1 MESIPLSTIKEGLQA
16 VGSALNVSNDQV
28 DVILRLITDEQGK
41 HAENLSCK
49 AWLEAAKRMPF
60 DDHNERQITNLA
72 IALTSLRE
80 SRRQNLLVSAT
91 DLDQIWSVVKDAL
104 HCETLSWNI
113 LQCRDGSQA
122 LPLWSLVKDGRVQEL
137 FRLHIWLPGAV
148 RVNSDSAMHMHQ
160 LFAQSWT
167 LVGEGTC
174 NTFSVT
180 AAHDDHGT
188 HAEYTFDGNEAA
200 EDETGEAYRVPSETA
215 TITHTTKLFSLL
227 PVKTELHTRNTSC
240 CIPAGVFYATT
251 VESDA
256 IYAKILLLDSTS
268 GYAMGVPILEP
279 TIREAN
285 ASHPQPLN
293 INAANIADL
302 ITELRSWE
310 VLQETGL
317 AYSDWGE
324 WEEALRSYRTAL
336 HICQNNKWLDSP
348 RYRHVSLG
356 TIGKMYRMLGRYQQA
371 CQCLEE
377 TINGTPQSRFR
388 VDCAGELAMVY
399 RHMDR
404 LQDSKRAA
412 EEQYYGAKQLNLE
425 KFACRAIGNVGMVN
439 YQLYLLERDDTLLK
453 CAIDQLNERIE
464 RAQRYGD
471 VVLEAI
477 GHSRLSL
484 CYIAQEQYAKAVE
497 TAQKNYDLTCLQL
510 DATKIGFAKAFLG
523 RALLFAGRKDEAV
536 AMFNSSV
543 GCSPVIAL
551 CKEISSEHR
560 QYIVE
565 MIDAG
570 TDLKLR
576 DQQGYTALDC
586 AVYTGDDATAKIIE
600 QGLRVQISRE
610 GGNVDEQLNQFQY
623 EATLRKGYRD
633 IFQDRLRPVLLNAK
647 DSTLQD
653 LRQIYAAYLAENIQ
667 QQDTFDSLKYV
678 RYADFLQC
686 GRLPRSDDGYTQK
699 SSDREDSHQEPFIIF
714 CSYRWIA
721 KGPRVEG
728 SAFSPDDAELTQYHR
743 MLRAIEQFLRRHSDV
758 NRDQLC
764 IWIVSEF
771 LLPLR
776 NNEYL

>member
-1 MESIPLSTIKEGLQA
+1 MEPISLSAIIEGLQA
-16 VGSALNVSNDQV
+16 VGFALKVKHDQV
-28 DVILRLITDEQGK
+28 DAIIRTVTDGQGK
-41 HAENLSCK
+41 HVANLPCK
-49 AWLEAAKRMPF
+49 AWLEVAKRMPF
-60 DDHNERQITNLA
+60 NDHNERQIANLA
-72 IALTSLRE
+72 IALASLRE
-80 SRRQNLLVSAT
+80 SRRQDLFVSAD
-91 DLDQIWSVVKDAL
+91 DLDQIWSLVKDAL
-104 HCETLSWNI
+104 QCGTLNWNI
-113 LQCRDGSQA
+113 LQCTDGSQG

-148 RVNSDSAMHMHQ
+148 RVDPDSAMHMHQ

-167 LVGEGTC
+167 LAGEGTYS
-174 NTFSVT
+174 TFSATV
-180 AAHDDHGT
+180 DREDHAT
-188 HAEYTFDGNEAA
+188 HVEYTFDNNEAA
-200 EDETGEAYRVPSETA
+200 EDETAETYRVPSKA
-215 TITHTTKLFSLL
+215 STITHTTNLYSLN
-227 PVKTELHTRNTSC
+227 PVQTELQTRNMSC
-240 CIPAGVFYATT
+240 CIPAGVYYATT
-251 VESDA
+251 VEPDA
-256 IYAKILLLDSTS
+256 LHARILLLDSTS
-268 GYAMGVPILEP
+268 GSTHDVPFLEP
-279 TIREAN
+279 TSPEAN
-285 ASHPQPLN
+285 ASHPQPLT
-293 INAANIADL
+293 INAADIADL

-310 VLQETGL
+310 VLQEIGL
-317 AYSDWGE
+317 THSDRGE

-348 RYRHVSLG
+348 RYKHVSLG

-404 LQDSKRAA
+404 LQDAKRAA

-439 YQLYLLERDDTLLK
+439 YQLYLLEKDDALLR

-464 RAQRYGD
+464 RAQRFGD

-497 TAQKNYDLTCLQL
+497 TAQKNYDLTCLQP

-523 RALLFAGRKDEAV
+523 RALLFAGRKNEAV

-576 DQQGYTALDC
+576 DQQGYTALEC
-586 AVYTGDDATAKIIE
+586 AVYNGDSATAKIIE

-610 GGNVDEQLNQFQY
+610 GGNVDKQLNQFQY

-633 IFQDRLRPVLLNAK
+633 IFQDRLRPVLLSAK

-653 LRQIYAAYLAENIQ
+653 LRQIYAASLAENIQ

-699 SSDREDSHQEPFIIF
+699 YSDRVDSHQEPFIIF

-728 SAFSPDDAELTQYHR
+728 STFSPDDAELTQYHR
-743 MLRAIEQFLRRHSDV
+743 MLRAIEQFLHRHPDV
-758 NRDQLC
+758 NRDQMC
-764 IWIVSEF
+764 IWIVSLL

-776 NNEYL
+776 NNGYL